1 MSACRWS
8 RWIQIESSII
18 WQQLTAKGWR
28 AALLSHDHFSLLQEF
43 CRKAVLSPSSKASVL
58 SSIWLVKVCSPV
70 SALLSSRQSEAW
82 SWELALAVASLH
94 IFPLSFQPK
103 LEALAF
109 RCGRLCQILRF
120 LLNFAQSKW
129 WEKTHEALVRFT
141 TQFVPIRGPRFHP
154 ALVLWVP

>member
-1 MSACRWS
+1 MMNSD
-8 RWIQIESSII
+8 WIQHD
-18 WQQLTAKGWR
+18 LATVDKGWR
-28 AALLSHDHFSLLQEF
+28 AALLGHDRFSLLQAIY
-43 CRKAVLSPSSKASVL
+43 RKAVLSPSSKASVL

-120 LLNFAQSKW
+120 VELRSVKVM
-129 WEKTHEALVRFT
+129 EKTHEAVRFT